1 MDDIHM
7 AASYQLD
14 WSRLRG
20 KSIFVAGATGLIG
33 RCLVDILMYKNKYD
47 DLDCHIYA
55 AGRNE
60 AKARL
65 CFSDE
70 YFHDANFT
78 FMEYDVKTRL
88 EYEKLHNVDY
98 VLHLASNTH
107 PIAYARE
114 PIDTILTN
122 ILGLNNLL
130 ELSLY
135 CGAKRF
141 VFPSSVEIYGENK
154 GDVEKFDEYYM
165 GYINSNTLRAGYP
178 ESKRCGETL
187 CQAYIKERGLD
198 IVIPRLPRIYGA
210 TMQEGDS
217 KAVAQFI
224 KKAVNGEDI
233 VLKSDGSQYY
243 SFLYVVD
250 AVIGVLAVMLKGAN
264 GEAYNIADEG
274 NDITLRDAAT
284 ALADIAGVKVV
295 FEIPDA
301 VEKAGYSTATKAVLD
316 GGKVRGLG
324 WKPMYTI
331 KDGLRQTVLIMKAGI
346 SMDAML

>member
-1 MDDIHM
+1 MDDIHR
-7 AASYQLD
+7 AADYQLE

-47 DLDCHIYA
+47 NLDCHIYA
-55 AGRNE
+55 SGRNE
-60 AKARL
+60 SKARL
-65 CFSDE
+65 SFPDE

-78 FMEYDVKTRL
+78 FMEYDVKNKL
-88 EYEKLHNVDY
+88 EYEKLPHVDY

-107 PIAYARE
+107 PIAYAKE

-130 ELSLY
+130 ELSLH
-135 CGAKRF
+135 CGATRF

-154 GDVEKFDEYYM
+154 GDVEKFDENYM

-178 ESKRCGETL
+178 EGKRCGEAL
-187 CQAYIKERGLD
+187 CQAYIKERGMD
-198 IVIPRLPRIYGA
+198 IVIPRLPRIYGP

-250 AVIGVLAVMLKGAN
+250 AVIGVLAVMLNGTK
-264 GEAYNIADEG
+264 GEAYNIADES
-274 NDITLRDAAT
+274 NDITLKDAASL
-284 ALADIAGVKVV
+284 LAETAGVKVV

-301 VEKAGYSTATKAVLD
+301 VEKAGYSTATKAILD
-316 GGKVRGLG
+316 ARKIQGLG
-324 WKPMYTI
+324 WKPMYTME
-331 KDGLRQTVLIMKAGI
+331 DGLRQTVLIMKADILMGVKG
-346 SMDAML
+346 